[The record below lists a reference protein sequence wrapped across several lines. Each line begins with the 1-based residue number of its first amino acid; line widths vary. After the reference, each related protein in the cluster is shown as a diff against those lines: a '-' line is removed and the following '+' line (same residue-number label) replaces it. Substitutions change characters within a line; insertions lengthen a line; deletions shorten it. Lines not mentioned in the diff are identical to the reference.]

1 MTAPGTVPMLS
12 IAGATARLG
21 GREVL
26 HSVSL
31 DVERGEWVTI
41 IGPNGAGKSTLLRV
55 ITGLVRHSGEVRI
68 DGRLA
73 AGLSTRQRAR
83 LIATVAQ
90 SPIIPPGMLVRDYV
104 LLGRTPHIPLL
115 RAETT
120 RDQAAAE
127 DAIAMLDLAAF
138 ADRRLDQL
146 SGGERQRAFLARALA
161 QDAPL
166 LLLDEPTTALDISHQ
181 QDVLELVDELRR
193 QRGLTVVS
201 TMHDLS
207 IAAQYADRMV
217 LLARGIVAATGRPS
231 EILTAPIIE
240 EHYGASV
247 RILPGPSGPVVAP
260 IRPESTRRRSVR

>member
-1 MTAPGTVPMLS
+1 MLS
-12 IAGATARLG
+12 VAGASARLG

-26 HSVSL
+26 HGVDL
-31 DVERGEWVTI
+31 DVGRGEWVTI

-55 ITGLVRHSGEVRI
+55 ITGLVRHGGEALI
-68 DGRLA
+68 DGHRA
-73 AGLSTRQRAR
+73 AGLSARQRAR
-83 LIATVAQ
+83 LVATVAQ

-104 LLGRTPHIPLL
+104 LLGRTPHVPLL
-115 RAETT
+115 RAETAL
-120 RDQAAAE
+120 DHAATD
-127 DAIAMLDLAAF
+127 DALAMLDLGTF
-138 ADRRLDQL
+138 ARRRLDQL

-166 LLLDEPTTALDISHQ
+166 LLLDEPTTALDISHK

-217 LLARGIVAATGRPS
+217 LLARGTVVATGRPS

-240 EHYGASV
+240 QHYGASV
-247 RILPGPSGPVVAP
+247 QILPGPSGPVVAP
-260 IRPESTRRRSVR
+260 IRPTSASRTTGE